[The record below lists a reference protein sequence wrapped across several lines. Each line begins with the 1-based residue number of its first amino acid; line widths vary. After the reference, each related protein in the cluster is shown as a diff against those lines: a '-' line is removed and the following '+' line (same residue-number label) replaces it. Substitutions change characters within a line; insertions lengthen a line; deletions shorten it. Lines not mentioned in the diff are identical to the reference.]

1 MTLTTAANSGGPI
14 LAPPVVQSLIVE
26 PLIRAAIA
34 TQVSTVIQTGSNST
48 RFPIVV
54 ADPASNW
61 TQEGQE
67 IVVSEADVDELVV
80 TPKALKALTI
90 ASNEL
95 VADSDPSALTLLGQ
109 GIVRDMQVRL
119 DLAYWGNV
127 TTNGPSGIQS
137 VTGVQTVAAGTS
149 ISNLD
154 PFAEAISKAEN
165 VGASGD
171 LTFVGHPDTLLTL
184 SKIKS
189 GSALNTPLLGVD
201 ATSPTKRSIL
211 GVPITWSPAVPAAD
225 IWAVPRS
232 KAFVVIRTGTT
243 LVTDSSAYFSSDRT
257 AIRCTSRIG
266 FAWPHPAA
274 LVKIHIG

>member
-14 LAPPVVQSLIVE
+14 LAPPAIQALVVE
-26 PLIRAAIA
+26 PLIRAAVC
-34 TQVSTVIQTGSNST
+34 TQVSSVIQTSSNST

-54 ADPASNW
+54 SDPAAAW
-61 TQEGQE
+61 TAEGQE
-67 IVVSEADVDELVV
+67 INVSEADVDELVV

-95 VADSDPSALTLLGQ
+95 VADSDPSAVELLGA

-119 DLAYWGNV
+119 DSAYFGNV
-127 TTNGPSGIQS
+127 VTNGPSGIQS

-149 ISNLD
+149 ITNLD

-165 VGASGD
+165 VGASD
-171 LTFVGHPDTLLTL
+171 LTFVAHPDTLLTL

-189 GSALNTPLLGVD
+189 GSGFNTPLLGVD

-211 GVPITWSPAVPAAD
+211 GVPITWSPAVGAAD

-232 KAFVVIRTGTT
+232 KAFVVIRSGTT

-257 AIRCTSRIG
+257 AVLCTMRVG
-266 FAWPHPAA
+266 FAWPHAA
-274 LVKIHIG
+274 GVVKVHVG